1 MAAALLVGTNL
12 NAKVLSASD
21 GGGLTKAFDDATSG
35 DTIRLGAAITQNECI
50 TIASGKVLYLD
61 MNGKSITFTPANDNL
76 TPYNFM
82 MRNSSLFVYGGGAIK
97 NEAKPSIAI
106 NGDNTKGIER
116 IDKDT
121 IYTDETKTVI
131 LRIDND
137 TIWKYNNYKGA
148 EIVVFYV
155 QGSTD
160 PNTTDSTVLSV
171 ASGTQIDAVY
181 GKTGITVYRV
191 DENNTCAYGVKV
203 LMAGL
208 CHGEKYGIQLSG
220 TVNHKPGTPG
230 VPDDAKFPYFYIMPG
245 SIVWANPT
253 KSNGVGAYAAGYG
266 IWKIEGT
273 VHGSTGVYVKGGSVE
288 IHNATIYSDNNS
300 DTGIRSG
307 KGSGV
312 DAGGNAIATETNG
325 SYAGYI
331 TVTISGT
338 STVTAGTH
346 GYAIE
351 DKNTKPNSESEVE
364 AVTITG
370 GTFTGGTSGCI
381 TLDEGEGEN
390 IQVTVTGGIYNG
402 DIDDIV
408 EHMDEAA
415 AITPIEVDDGQGGTT
430 TVYVV
435 SKVDDP
441 QYDGWDDHTT
451 GAFDYND
458 EHAYIIL
465 KNDAAISANTTSK
478 INSLKILGAYTL
490 TIPSTGKL
498 EVDQI
503 VMVSDAQIVVN
514 AGGQLIVK
522 GSNGI
527 VAENVNNLIINS
539 QEANTGLFLL
549 SPSVASNKN
558 PKATVNFT
566 SKSYRNSS
574 SDRVNQR
581 FGIPTISEVE
591 NISIEGDVPTAFW
604 EFNGSTWTSIGY
616 LNTVGQPELDKTK
629 LGTPFRYYQMQHN
642 KNYDANGTKVTMK
655 GNLVGIANP
664 EMSMIAN
671 AWNGMAN
678 SYMGNVSC
686 YAFVS
691 ALISAA
697 SSIDGT
703 VYYYAPAGISSTQWI
718 WDAFNMTDYLVD
730 GTDVNLEPMQAF
742 LVKNNGAATS
752 ITLDYQ
758 TLVWDP
764 VMNSSPAPARQSNNF
779 TCAKV
784 MVADANGQYDKVVL
798 LQGEEFSAD
807 YEKGYDAE
815 KYMNETYNL
824 YANAG
829 DMFQSNVATD
839 NLENMY
845 LGFSCVEGGTYTI
858 SFASVKGESLTLI
871 DLVSNTR
878 VAIEANTTYQ
888 FSVADNYSNDYRF
901 KIVGRQE
908 MPTDV
913 ETIESNTV
921 KAEGIYTITGQYLGE
936 MNEWNSL
943 PAGLYIV
950 NGEKKVK

>member
-1 MAAALLVGTNL
+1 MRKIYSLVLLAAALLVGTNAWAENVAKIGSMEYATLEAAFAAATTGQTIQLMTDAPQTKAIIIEDGKELTLDMQGHTITFATMSTVPADSLKPWNFQINQGKLVVTGGGSIL
-12 NAKVLSASD
+12 NALQGNSSFLFDVPGQKNSNGKRTGSN
-21 GGGLTKAFDDATSG
+21 GLEIIV
-35 DTIRLGAAITQNECI
+35 IRL
-50 TIASGKVLYLD
+50 Y
-61 MNGKSITFTPANDNL
+61 
-76 TPYNFM
+76 
-82 MRNSSLFVYGGGAIK
+82 
-97 NEAKPSIAI
+97 
-106 NGDNTKGIER
+106 
-116 IDKDT
+116 
-121 IYTDETKTVI
+121 
-131 LRIDND
+131 
-137 TIWKYNNYKGA
+137 
-148 EIVVFYV
+148 
-155 QGSTD
+155 GSTN
-160 PNTTDSTVLSV
+160 PAAENYSVLEVGQGTTLACTN
-171 ASGTQIDAVY
+171 G
-181 GKTGITVYRV
+181 GKAGINV
-191 DENNTCAYGVKV
+191 DQNVVNNVGQKTAFGVVVRCDGNCFGK
-203 LMAGL
+203 
-208 CHGEKYGIQLSG
+208 KYGIQLSG
-220 TVNHKPGTPG
+220 NVNKTPTTSG
-230 VPDDAKFPYFYIMPG
+230 ENAHFPYFHIQPNAVVYADPN
-245 SIVWANPT
+245 SSKA
-253 KSNGVGAYAAGYG
+253 VGAYAAGYG
-266 IWKIEGT
+266 EWLIEGH
-273 VHGSTGVYVKGGSVE
+273 VHGSTGVYIKSGNVA
-288 IHNATIYSDNNS
+288 INNAKIESDNNS
-300 DTGIRSG
+300 DTGIKSG
-307 KGSGV
+307 KSSGV

-325 SYAGYI
+325 SYAGNI

-338 STVTAGTH
+338 TTVTAGEN
-346 GYAIE
+346 GYAIQ
-351 DKNTKPNSESEVE
+351 DKNTTADSETEVE

-390 IQVTVTGGIYNG
+390 IQVTVTGGTYNG

-415 AITPIEVDDGQGGTT
+415 AITPIEVPDGQGGTT

-435 SKVDDP
+435 SNVTDP
-441 QYDGWDDHTT
+441 EYDGWDDHTT

-566 SKSYRNSS
+566 SKAYRESA

-581 FGIPTISEVE
+581 FGIPTITEIE
-591 NISIEGDVPTAFW
+591 EISIENNAPTGFW
-604 EFNGSTWTSIGY
+604 QFNGSTWESIGY
-616 LNTVGQPELDKTK
+616 LNAAGMTDLDKSK
-629 LGTPFRYYQMQHN
+629 LATPFKYYQMLHN
-642 KNYDANGTKVTMK
+642 INYTAAGTKVTMK

-703 VYYYAPAGISSTQWI
+703 VYYYAPAGISSHEWI

-730 GTDVNLEPMQAF
+730 GKDVNLEPMQAF

-752 ITLDYQ
+752 ITLNYQ

-764 VMNSSPAPARQSNNF
+764 VMNPSPAPARQSNNF

-784 MVADANGQYDKVVL
+784 MVADANGQCDKVVL

-807 YEKGYDAE
+807 YENGYDAE

-824 YANAG
+824 YANVG
-829 DMFQSNVATD
+829 DIFQSNVATD

-908 MPTDV
+908 MPTSV
-913 ETIESNTV
+913 ETIENNTV